1 MIKLF
6 NSFVPIR
13 NYLLQLHCQTS
24 AIKFI
29 MLMSLGN
36 IILYNSHAF
45 LFFALTEH
53 EYVCLDYGKYEKL
66 KQRSASFQS
75 DNFLPIHGFEYSNLI
90 AGHYVVLN
98 TNPFKSSWGDLS
110 PDDLYSWLKKP
121 EQKDALVIFAHP
133 GFHFY

>member
-13 NYLLQLHCQTS
+13 NYMIQLHWQTS

-36 IILYNSHAF
+36 IILYNSHF
-45 LFFALTEH
+45 FYFALTEH
-53 EYVCLDYGKYEKL
+53 EYVWLDNRKYEKL
-66 KQRSASFQS
+66 KQISASFQS
-75 DNFLPIHGFEYSNLI
+75 DNFLPIHGFEYLNLI

-121 EQKDALVIFAHP
+121 EQKDAFVIFAHP
-133 GFHFY
+133 GFIFY